1 MRSALSCLSH
11 FLSAMALL
19 VFSSACIHAQDDPGR
34 KKIGTLDVAVY
45 YGTDGDPAA
54 AGANREQ
61 VSETVKNKLL
71 ATAELKFKH
80 YRSMGGESKT
90 IFRSYE
96 NWAQPLNPSDE
107 ILIRFETRMEPTKH
121 EVPLNIELWLS
132 RKKILKSDL
141 SLKYGQPLYV
151 LGPEWR
157 GGRLIIAIELA
168 SRNLEIEKANP

>member
-1 MRSALSCLSH
+1 MRPSLSYLRH
-11 FLSAMALL
+11 FLSVMALL
-19 VFSSACIHAQDDPGR
+19 VISAACVQAQDDPGR
-34 KKIGTLDVAVY
+34 KKIGTLDVTVY

-61 VSETVKNKLL
+61 VSETTKNKLQ
-71 ATAELKFKH
+71 ATAELRFNH
-80 YRSMGGESKT
+80 YLTMGRESKT

-141 SLKYGQPLYV
+141 SLKHGQPLYV

-168 SRNLEIEKANP
+168 SKNLQIEKANP